1 MYRRVTYNSRI
12 NSDDLIFYNNLDGG
26 RGVDYI
32 APSQLTILSQK
43 FKPNK
48 SFLMNLVFMP
58 TSGIIDDNLVIKICD
73 AYFSGIDFSVEK
85 NGSFVITGYNQTPIE
100 CTPVVIDSNTNIGDT
115 KLMYFYGVF
124 NANGNN
130 TYKLSDAS
138 FAFLKDIDTIIAAGT
153 INTESLAVNSY
164 AAYVIVPNKIAF
176 KSLIIKYI

>member
-12 NSDDLIFYNNLDGG
+12 NSDDLIFYNNLNGD

-32 APSQLTILSQK
+32 APSELTILSQK

-48 SFLMNLVFMP
+48 SFHMSLTFMP
-58 TSGIIDDNLVIKICD
+58 TSAGIIGDNFVIKICD
-73 AYFSGIDFSVEK
+73 TNLRGIDFTVL
-85 NGSFVITGYNQTPIE
+85 NGSFVITGYNQMSIE
-100 CTPVVIDSNTNIGDT
+100 CTPVVINSNANIGDT
-115 KLMYFYGVF
+115 KLMCFSGVF

-138 FAFLKDIDTIIAAGT
+138 FAFLKDIDTIIAYGT
-153 INTESLAVNSY
+153 INTESLAVSSS
-164 AAYVIVPNKIAF
+164 AAYVMVLNKIVF

>member
-12 NSDDLIFYNNLDGG
+12 NSDDLIFYNNLDGD

-48 SFLMNLVFMP
+48 SFVINLFFMP
-58 TSGIIDDNLVIKICD
+58 TSGTIGDDFVIKICD
-73 AYFSGIDFSVEK
+73 TNFSGIDFTIL
-85 NGSFVITGYNQTPIE
+85 NGSFVISGYNQTPIE
-100 CTPVVIDSNTNIGDT
+100 CTPVVIDSNTNISDT
-115 KLMYFYGVF
+115 KLMSFCGAF

-130 TYKLSDAS
+130 TYKLSNAS
-138 FAFLKDIDTIIAAGT
+138 FALLKDINTIIAYGT
-153 INTESLAVNSY
+153 IDTESLAVSPS
-164 AAYVIVPNKIAF
+164 AAYVVVPNKIAF

>member
-12 NSDDLIFYNNLDGG
+12 NSDDLIFYNNLNGD

-48 SFLMNLVFMP
+48 SFLMSLVFMP
-58 TSGIIDDNLVIKICD
+58 TSGTIGDDFVIKICD
-73 AYFSGIDFSVEK
+73 TNLEGIDFAVL
-85 NGSFVITGYNQTPIE
+85 NGSFAIAGYNQTLIE
-100 CTPVVIDSNTNIGDT
+100 CTPVVIDSNTDIGDT

-138 FAFLKDIDTIIAAGT
+138 FAFLKDIDTIIAYGT
-153 INTESLAVNSY
+153 INTESLAVSSS
-164 AAYVIVPNKIAF
+164 ATYVMVPNKIAF
-176 KSLIIKYI
+176 KNLIIKYI

>member
-12 NSDDLIFYNNLDGG
+12 NSDDLIFYNNLYGD

-48 SFLMNLVFMP
+48 SFVMNLIFMP
-58 TSGIIDDNLVIKICD
+58 TSGIIDDNFVIKICD
-73 AYFSGIDFSVEK
+73 TNFSGIDFTVL
-85 NGSFVITGYNQTPIE
+85 NGSFVITGYNQTSIE
-100 CTPVVIDSNTNIGDT
+100 CTPVFIGSNTNISDT
-115 KLMYFYGVF
+115 KLMSFYGVF

-138 FAFLKDIDTIIAAGT
+138 FSLLKDISTIIAYGT
-153 INTESLAVNSY
+153 INTESLAVSSS
-164 AAYVIVPNKIAF
+164 AAYVVVPNKIAF
-176 KSLIIKYI
+176 KILIIKYI

>member
-12 NSDDLIFYNNLDGG
+12 NSDDLIFYNNLNGD

-48 SFLMNLVFMP
+48 SFVMNLVFMP
-58 TSGIIDDNLVIKICD
+58 TSGIIGDNFVIKICD
-73 AYFSGIDFSVEK
+73 TNLKGINFTVL

-100 CTPVVIDSNTNIGDT
+100 CTPIFIGNIDDT
-115 KLMYFYGVF
+115 KLMRFSGVF

-130 TYKLSDAS
+130 TYKLSNAS
-138 FAFLKDIDTIIAAGT
+138 FALLKDISTIIAYGT
-153 INTESLAVNSY
+153 INTESLAVSPS
-164 AAYVIVPNKIAF
+164 AAYVVAPNKIAF

>member
-48 SFLMNLVFMP
+48 SFVMNLIFMP
-58 TSGIIDDNLVIKICD
+58 TSGIIDDNFVIKICD
-73 AYFSGIDFSVEK
+73 TNLKGIDFTVL
-85 NGSFVITGYNQTPIE
+85 NGSFVITGYNQTSIE
-100 CTPVVIDSNTNIGDT
+100 CTPVIIDSNTNISDT
-115 KLMYFYGVF
+115 KLMSFYGVF
-124 NANGNN
+124 DANGNN
-130 TYKLSDAS
+130 TYKLSNTS
-138 FAFLKDIDTIIAAGT
+138 FAFLKDIDTTIATGT
-153 INTESLAVNSY
+153 INTESLAVSPS
-164 AAYVIVPNKIAF
+164 AAYVVVPDKIAF

>member
-12 NSDDLIFYNNLDGG
+12 NSDDLIFYNNLNGD

-48 SFLMNLVFMP
+48 SFVMNLVFMP
-58 TSGIIDDNLVIKICD
+58 TSGIGGDNFVIKICD
-73 AYFSGIDFSVEK
+73 TKLSGINFTVL

-100 CTPVVIDSNTNIGDT
+100 CSPIFIGNEDDT
-115 KLMYFYGVF
+115 KLMHFSGVF
-124 NANGNN
+124 EANGNN
-130 TYKLSDAS
+130 TYKLSNAS
-138 FAFLKDIDTIIAAGT
+138 FRLLED
-153 INTESLAVNSY
+153 INTVIAFGNINIESLAVSPS
-164 AAYVIVPNKIAF
+164 AAYVVVPNKIAF

>member
-1 MYRRVTYNSRI
+1 M
-12 NSDDLIFYNNLDGG
+12 IFYDNLDGD

-48 SFLMNLVFMP
+48 SFVMNLVFMP
-58 TSGIIDDNLVIKICD
+58 TSGTIGDNFVIKICD
-73 AYFSGIDFSVEK
+73 TNLKGIDFTVL

-100 CTPVVIDSNTNIGDT
+100 CTPVFIYSSAGIGDT

-138 FAFLKDIDTIIAAGT
+138 FAFLKDINTIIAFGN
-153 INTESLAVNSY
+153 INIESLAVNPS
-164 AAYVIVPNKIAF
+164 AAYVVVPNKIAF
-176 KSLIIKYI
+176 KTLIIKYI

>member
-12 NSDDLIFYNNLDGG
+12 NSDDLIFYNNLDGD

-48 SFLMNLVFMP
+48 SFYMSLTFMP

-73 AYFSGIDFSVEK
+73 TNFSGIDFSVGK
-85 NGSFVITGYNQTPIE
+85 NGSFVIRYNQTTKVCSPIF
-100 CTPVVIDSNTNIGDT
+100 IDDSAGVGDT
-115 KLMYFYGVF
+115 KLMTFYGLF
-124 NANGNN
+124 IANGNN

-138 FAFLKDIDTIIAAGT
+138 FRLLKDINTMIAYSN
-153 INTESLAVNSY
+153 INIKSLAVSPS
-164 AAYVIVPNKIAF
+164 ATSVVVPNKIAF
-176 KSLIIKYI
+176 KILIIKYI